1 MATRVSLILDR
12 QDANATKALQNDRHL
27 SEIQNN
33 SFKKIQVALRPNAP
47 LLLQSMERDFAQA
60 APFDMFFSGLMAWRH
75 ILALGQPSAMMP
87 GESELHDAHMLALMM
102 KPLGSSATPQEFAQ
116 RVLGAIRD
124 HPPYLSRPYAS

>member
-1 MATRVSLILDR
+1 MCSGCTC
-12 QDANATKALQNDRHL
+12 THL
-27 SEIQNN
+27 SEIRNN
-33 SFKKIQVALRPNAP
+33 WFKKIQVALRPNAP

-75 ILALGQPSAMMP
+75 ILALGQPSSMMP

-116 RVLGAIRD
+116 RSSG
-124 HPPYLSRPYAS
+124 

>member
-12 QDANATKALQNDRHL
+12 QDANATKALQDDRHL

-33 SFKKIQVALRPNAP
+33 WFKKIQVALRPNAP

-87 GESELHDAHMLALMM
+87 GESEMHDAHMLALMM
-102 KPLGSSATPQEFAQ
+102 KPLGSSVLRRKNSLSEFLVQ
-116 RVLGAIRD
+116 FKIISLICRV
-124 HPPYLSRPYAS
+124 HM